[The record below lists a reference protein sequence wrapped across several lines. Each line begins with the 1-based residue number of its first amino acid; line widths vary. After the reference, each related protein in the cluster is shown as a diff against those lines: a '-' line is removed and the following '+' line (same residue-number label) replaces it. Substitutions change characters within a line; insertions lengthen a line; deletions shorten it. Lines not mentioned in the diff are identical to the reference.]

1 MIRPAHL
8 QAINHRTGTREQF
21 PRKLFWVAALIL
33 IAVSFAGC
41 TVKPLVH
48 LSEKESP
55 DFIDDLDRASLS
67 RSVDK
72 SLAYLRRLP
81 RDRQLNLGEHTVSAG
96 RLVASLLVF
105 RRLLATVKNN
115 RALGLH
121 ISRYFDVYQAGGTG
135 QYNPGRTMLVTG
147 YYQPLFEGSLT
158 RKPGYTYP
166 LYEIPSNLVV
176 RHVPGGKQQV
186 GRLENG
192 TFRPYWSRG
201 EIEKQAIASG
211 HELVWLRD
219 PLDVFILHIQ
229 GSGLIRLEDGTIR
242 GIHFAL
248 KNGHPYRSIGKY
260 MVETGKLKLEEA
272 SLDTIRGY
280 LTAHPE
286 ERDEILHH
294 NPSYIFFAWTDTHGA
309 IGSLGEELTAGRSIA
324 VDQSIFPAGA
334 LAFLRSRQPVIK
346 DGRVVNWKPLHRFV
360 LVQDKGSAIKGP
372 GRVDLFWGDGREAGL
387 AAGRMKQGG
396 SLYFLLLKDNIV
408 IPATFK

>member
-1 MIRPAHL
+1 M
-8 QAINHRTGTREQF
+8 
-21 PRKLFWVAALIL
+21 VIL
-33 IAVSFAGC
+33 IAASLVGC
-41 TVKPLVH
+41 AVQPIFPVA
-48 LSEKESP
+48 EKELP
-55 DFIDDLDRASLS
+55 DFIDDLDRASLNQA
-67 RSVDK
+67 VDR

-81 RDRQLNLGEHTVSAG
+81 RERQLNLGKHTVSAG
-96 RLVASLLVF
+96 RLVDSLLVF
-105 RRLLATVKNN
+105 RQLLATVRNN
-115 RALGLH
+115 RALALH
-121 ISRYFDVYQAGGTG
+121 VSRYFDIYQAGGTG
-135 QYNPGRTMLVTG
+135 RYNPGRTMLVTG

-166 LYEIPSNLVV
+166 LYEIPSNLVM
-176 RHVPGGKQQV
+176 RHLADGKREV

-192 TFRPYWSRG
+192 TFKPYWSRG
-201 EIEKQAIASG
+201 EIEKQAIARG

-248 KNGHPYRSIGKY
+248 KNGRPYRSIGKY
-260 MVETGKLKLEEA
+260 MVETGKMKLEEA
-272 SLDTIRGY
+272 SLDTIRAY

-286 ERDEILHH
+286 ERDEIFHH
-294 NPSYIFFAWTDTHGA
+294 NPSYIFFTWTDTHGA

-334 LAFLRSRQPVIK
+334 LAFIRSRQPVVEE
-346 DGRVVNWKPLHRFV
+346 GRIVNWKPLHRFV

-387 AAGRMKQGG
+387 AAGSMKQGG
-396 SLYFLLLKDNIV
+396 SLYFLLLKNNIV
-408 IPATFK
+408 IPATLK

>member
-1 MIRPAHL
+1 MFCVP
-8 QAINHRTGTREQF
+8 
-21 PRKLFWVAALIL
+21 
-33 IAVSFAGC
+33 GC
-41 TVKPLVH
+41 TVTPLVQ
-48 LSEKESP
+48 LTDRESP
-55 DFIDDLDRASLS
+55 SFVDDLDRTSLS
-67 RSVDK
+67 RSIDR

-81 RDRQLNLGEHTVSAG
+81 RDRPLNLGEHTVPAG
-96 RLVASLLVF
+96 RIVDSLLVF
-105 RRLLATVKNN
+105 RHLLATVWDN
-115 RALGLH
+115 RLFDLA
-121 ISRYFDVYQAGGTG
+121 IQQYFDTYQAGGTG
-135 QYNPGRTMLVTG
+135 RYNPGRTMLVTG
-147 YYQPLFEGSLT
+147 YYQPLFDGSLT
-158 RKPGYTYP
+158 RKPGYIYP

-176 RHVPGGKQQV
+176 RHHPDGKQQV

-192 TFRPYWSRG
+192 TFKPYWSRG
-201 EIEKQAIASG
+201 EIENQAIASG
-211 HELVWLRD
+211 HEIVWLRD

-248 KNGHPYRSIGKY
+248 KNGLPYRSIGKY

-272 SLDTIRGY
+272 SLDTIRAY
-280 LTAHPE
+280 IKAHPE

-294 NPSYIFFAWTDTHGA
+294 NPSYIFFEWTDTHGA

-346 DGRVVNWKPLHRFV
+346 EGRVVNWKPLQRFV
-360 LVQDKGSAIKGP
+360 LVQDRGSAIKGP
-372 GRVDLFWGDGREAGL
+372 GRVDLFWGSGNEAGL